1 MVGRCFKD
9 LFLLPVYISSVRHL
23 SASGRQCACLVP
35 RPGGELVSD
44 GEPVSAL
51 PSTNSV
57 LPGCH
62 EATIKTKYKRSKR
75 TENNRKQQNKEK
87 NKVRLMACR
96 LLGSSLS
103 LSRSRYLLL
112 VRNSVISLLL
122 LLGNHRSTLCLHMP
136 SGLLFM
142 ALFVP
147 RVGLG
152 PGGGFQRIGSPA
164 LWGQYRSLVLG
175 NPKRWPK
182 SQMKSYWNA
191 RSIRQGECILTLWLD
206 AIPYDI
212 IAVH

>member
-1 MVGRCFKD
+1 MLPLLHLYPMPPFTLPTPADSVPVWFRGRGGSWCQTG
-9 LFLLPVYISSVRHL
+9 SL
-23 SASGRQCACLVP
+23 SPLCQVPTLYSPGAMRRLSRQ
-35 RPGGELVSD
+35 
-44 GEPVSAL
+44 
-51 PSTNSV
+51 
-57 LPGCH
+57 
-62 EATIKTKYKRSKR
+62 KYKRRKR
-75 TENNRKQQNKEK
+75 TKNNRKQQNEEK
-87 NKVRLMACR
+87 NKVRPMACR

-136 SGLLFM
+136 SGSLFM

-175 NPKRWPK
+175 
-182 SQMKSYWNA
+182 
-191 RSIRQGECILTLWLD
+191 T
-206 AIPYDI
+206 
-212 IAVH
+212 